1 MNDELF
7 KDEPFANILKKFCE
21 KRGLDNHENY
31 MLEFDGDRVED
42 DETPEDLDL
51 DGGEIFDVTSSKCK
65 TTLQHV
71 TENQSKYTFDDDVL
85 IA

>member
-51 DGGEIFDVTSSKCK
+51 DGGEIFDVKSSKCK